1 MRRVRYDTAQGV
13 CGSVGRVR
21 KMGTRATV
29 LSEHYEQR
37 EFVSWFRKTYPSVRI
52 FAIPN
57 GGWRSRLTAAKL
69 KAEGAS
75 PGVPDLFIPAW
86 LVWVEMKRSKGG
98 RLSDKQKDWREY
110 LLSIGHTFILANGKQ
125 EAIDAIKEQS
135 WTRTEP

>member
-1 MRRVRYDTAQGV
+1 MRRVRYSAAKGV
-13 CGSVGRVR
+13 CGNDGPVR
-21 KMGTRATV
+21 KVGARTTV

-37 EFVSWFRKTYPSVRI
+37 EFVAWFRKTYSGVRI

-57 GGWRSRLTAAKL
+57 GGWRSRLTAARL

-86 LVWVEMKRSKGG
+86 NTWVEMKRSKGG
-98 RLSDKQKDWREY
+98 RLSDKQKDWRQY

-125 EAIDAIKEQS
+125 EAIDAIKERS
-135 WTRTEP
+135 HGPD

>member
-1 MRRVRYDTAQGV
+1 MRRVRYDTTRGV
-13 CGSVGRVR
+13 CGDDRPVR
-21 KMGTRATV
+21 KVGARTTA

-37 EFVSWFRKTYPSVRI
+37 EFVAWFRKAYPGVRI

-57 GGWRSRLTAAKL
+57 GGWRSRLTAARL

-86 LVWVEMKRSKGG
+86 LVWIEMKRSKGG

-125 EAIDAIKEQS
+125 EAIDAIREQS
-135 WTRTEP
+135 WTRTKP

>member
-1 MRRVRYDTAQGV
+1 MRRVRYNAAKGV
-13 CGSVGRVR
+13 CGNDGPVR
-21 KMGTRATV
+21 KVGARTTV

-37 EFVSWFRKTYPSVRI
+37 EFVSWFRKNHPGVRI

-57 GGWRSRLTAAKL
+57 GGWRSRLTAARL

-86 LVWVEMKRSKGG
+86 NTWVEMKRSKGG
-98 RLSDKQKDWREY
+98 RLSDKQKDWRQY

-125 EAIDAIKEQS
+125 EAIDAIKERS
-135 WTRTEP
+135 HGPD